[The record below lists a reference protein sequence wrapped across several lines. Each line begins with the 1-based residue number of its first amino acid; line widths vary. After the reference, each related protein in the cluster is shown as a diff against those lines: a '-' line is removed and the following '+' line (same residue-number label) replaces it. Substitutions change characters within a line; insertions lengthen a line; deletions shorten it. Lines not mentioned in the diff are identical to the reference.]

1 MDKYYLTH
9 LKHIKTQ
16 SDFSGS
22 FLLINLIFIGKI
34 ITLIFKKEE
43 KKRKVN
49 YIFEEK
55 NESIMTEITEDT
67 NKIKNDND
75 KNKVSQIKK
84 RKNIINDNNTI
95 NRNFIIIIL
104 IKFMIMNIYCKI
116 KRNILFDLF
125 NPLYSSTIKLKIKGI
140 GNSYLFG
147 NEVGNNFT
155 GIKYLK
161 EVKING
167 NVQDTIKYIYNFN
180 QKDNLVELLFDD
192 NINNCSC
199 MFRKCSNITEI
210 DLSNFKTS
218 HVVAVNRMF
227 SSRHSLTSLDSHN
240 FDTPQVKIM
249 YSMFFGCSP
258 STSSDLSNFDTSK
271 VTTMNG
277 IF

>member
-1 MDKYYLTH
+1 M
-9 LKHIKTQ
+9 
-16 SDFSGS
+16 
-22 FLLINLIFIGKI
+22 
-34 ITLIFKKEE
+34 
-43 KKRKVN
+43 N

-55 NESIMTEITEDT
+55 NESIMTEITEVT

-104 IKFMIMNIYCKI
+104 IKFMILNIFFKI
-116 KRNILFDLF
+116 KSNILFDLF
-125 NPLYSSTIKLKIKGI
+125 NPLCSSTIKLKIKGI

-167 NVQDTIKYIYNFN
+167 NVQDTIKYIYHFK

-210 DLSNFKTS
+210 DLSNFKTCES
-218 HVVAVNRMF
+218 YVF
-227 SSRHSLTSLDSHN
+227 FLLFFN
-240 FDTPQVKIM
+240 FIR
-249 YSMFFGCSP
+249 Y
-258 STSSDLSNFDTSK
+258 
-271 VTTMNG
+271 
-277 IF
+277 I